1 MKVLTIK
8 QPWASL
14 ICLGI
19 KDVENRTWRQDC
31 LVGEKILIMSS
42 KKEENTSKTTLTW
55 RTEYQRLVSN
65 GEVPPLEKLPRGVIL
80 GYVDIVAIQEESD
93 SIWAADASHV
103 KYVLN
108 NPHMFTTPLPG
119 VHGQPRPINY
129 DISLDEL
136 LAIPTTPVT

>member
-1 MKVLTIK
+1 MKLLTIK

-19 KDVENRTWRQDC
+19 KDVENRTWRQNC
-31 LVGEKILIMSS
+31 LVGQKLLIMSS
-42 KKEENTSKTTLTW
+42 QACENMDRTNQKW
-55 RTEYQRLVSN
+55 RTEYQRLVSD
-65 GEVPPLEKLPRGVIL
+65 GEVPPLEELPKGVII
-80 GYVDIVAIQEESD
+80 GYVDVVAIQEESD
-93 SIWAADASHV
+93 SIWAADSSHV

-136 LAIPTTPVT
+136 LAIPTI